1 MKYYI
6 IAGEASGDLHG
17 SNLMKEIRQN
27 DAAAE
32 FRFWGGDLMENVGG
46 TLVRHYRDLAFMGFV
61 EVAMN
66 IRTIL
71 KNISFCKKDIS
82 AYQPDIMIL
91 IDYPGFNLRIAPY
104 AKSLGIPVVYYISPQ
119 VWAWKSGRVKLI
131 RQVVDKMLVIL
142 PFEKEYYQKEWDFE
156 TTFVGHPL
164 IDAIAKR
171 ETPDETDFR
180 QKWQL
185 SDKPIIALLPG
196 SRKQEIQTKLPIML
210 SVVDDFPEY
219 QFVIAGA
226 PGQEKAFYQPFLRNG
241 VQLVENQTYNLLQLS
256 HAALVTSGTATL
268 ETALLNVP
276 QVVCYKG
283 SRISYE
289 IGKRLVKHIQFISL
303 VNLIMNREVVTEL
316 IQHQLNYNN
325 LKHELGKILDGSQR
339 VQMLSDYTQLRNTLG
354 GTGASKRAAQEIENL
369 IKSS

>member
-17 SNLMKEIRQN
+17 SNLMKELKKKDPQ
-27 DAAAE
+27 AE
-32 FRFWGGDLMENVGG
+32 FRFWGGDLMQEAGG
-46 TLVRHYRDLAFMGFV
+46 TMVRHYRDLAFMGFV

-71 KNISFCKKDIS
+71 KNISFCKKDIA
-82 AYQPDIMIL
+82 AYQPDVVIL

-142 PFEKEYYQKEWDFE
+142 PFEKDYYRNEWDFE
-156 TTFVGHPL
+156 TEFVGHPL
-164 IDAIAKR
+164 IDAIAQR
-171 ETPDETDFR
+171 ETPDEAAFR

-185 SDKPIIALLPG
+185 SSKAIIALLPG

-226 PGQEKAFYQPFLRNG
+226 PGQEREFYQPFLKNG

-289 IGKRLVKHIQFISL
+289 IGKRLIRNIQFISL

-316 IQHQLNYNN
+316 IQNDLNYKN
-325 LKHELGKILDGSQR
+325 LKEELSKILEGSKR
-339 VQMLSDYTQLRNTLG
+339 TEMLSAYNQLRNTLG
-354 GTGASKRAAQEIENL
+354 GRGASERAAQEIMKLLN
-369 IKSS
+369 K